1 MKDAFGGRS
10 RFWIIGFTEHK
21 EGNSIPF
28 DFDRAFTSP
37 EAMTLPRGEEET
49 SFDKH
54 EFFFDLR
61 DDRGRP
67 RLDCARNYFLPHLRQ
82 QDVPWLVEGFKAWRD
97 YAEYLL
103 IKGVN
108 RVNGK
113 KMFLAVKCSKRGNDV
128 FANRLDR
135 KLGFLRRLKGI
146 EFFHPDDF
154 TPKRLVK
161 TNLLWVTLTYNSRL
175 KTLDEAWKTVMD
187 DYNLWITNL
196 RNEYGKIDVLRFIE
210 AFPDEKG
217 TAFGY
222 PHLHIVLLF
231 KEAQFEVFPRMEEGK
246 DGRLGMVYRIR
257 EKYEI
262 ERQGKWHS
270 FIDVKALSSGKAV
283 YNYVRK
289 YCSKTHHGD
298 SQGAMVTQSLLWLF
312 RKQTY
317 SLSSGFRSELHDLI
331 MDLQGSKTCEA
342 QKTLD
347 GKLLE
352 DWVWTFHGIRD
363 WLEIGCEP
371 KVWVSSLEEEKFNNL
386 VS

>member
-1 MKDAFGGRS
+1 M
-10 RFWIIGFTEHK
+10 
-21 EGNSIPF
+21 PF
-28 DFDRAFTSP
+28 DFDRVFTP
-37 EAMTLPRGEEET
+37 PKAVTLPRRAEAEET

-54 EFFFDLR
+54 GFFFDLK

-67 RLDCARNYFLPHLRQ
+67 RLNCARNYFLPHLRQ
-82 QDVPWLVEGFKAWRD
+82 QDVPWLVEGFKVWRD

-128 FANRLDR
+128 FASRLDR
-135 KLGFLRRLKGI
+135 KLGFLRRLAKI
-146 EFFHPDDF
+146 DLFHPEDF
-154 TPKRLVK
+154 KSNRIVK
-161 TNLLWVTLTYNSRL
+161 TNLLWVTLTFNPRL
-175 KTLDEAWKTVMD
+175 RSLDEAWETVMD

-217 TAFGY
+217 SAFGY
-222 PHLHIVLLF
+222 PHMHIVLLF

-257 EKYEI
+257 EKYEV

-298 SQGAMVTQSLLWLF
+298 SQGAMVTQSLLWLY

-317 SLSSGFRSELHDLI
+317 SMSNGFRSELNDLI
-331 MDLQGSKTCEA
+331 MDLQGSKICEA

-371 KVWVSSLEEEKFNNL
+371 TVWYSSLEEEKFNNL
-386 VS
+386 VG